1 MLGECYVSKP
11 LWRRAARLLGLYKL
25 YERLLESEVKKGLV
39 PAHVAIIM
47 DGNRRWARE
56 RGLPPILGHRYGAMV
71 VEDVLKWCY
80 DLGVRTV
87 TLYVL
92 STENLARRSRE
103 ELENIFNLLSEKL
116 DSLLDSEDV
125 ARWKARVRFIG
136 DRSLLPPSIV
146 AKIEKLEE
154 KTKPYSERFL
164 NIALAYG
171 GRREI
176 VDAVRRVASDV
187 KEGRLEVSDI
197 TEEVFERYLYTGDQ
211 PYPEPDLVI
220 RTSGEMR
227 ISNFLLWQIAYS
239 ELIFLDVYWPDFR
252 KIDLLRAVRLY
263 QQRQRR
269 RGA

>member
-1 MLGECYVSKP
+1 MLGERYLTMP
-11 LWRRAARLLGLYKL
+11 LWRSAARWLGLYRL
-25 YERLLESEVKKGLV
+25 YERLLESEVKKG
-39 PAHVAIIM
+39 PIPTHIAIIM
-47 DGNRRWARE
+47 DGNRRWARKH
-56 RGLPPILGHRYGAMV
+56 GLPPVLGHRQGAMV
-71 VEDVLKWCY
+71 VEDVLRWCY
-80 DLGVRTV
+80 DLGVKTV

-92 STENLARRSRE
+92 STENLAKRSKE
-103 ELENIFNLLSEKL
+103 ELENIFRLLSEKL
-116 DSLLDSEDV
+116 DRFLSSEDITKW
-125 ARWKARVRFIG
+125 RTRVRFIG
-136 DRSLLPPSIV
+136 DKSLLPSYIV
-146 AKIEKLEE
+146 SKIEQLEE
-154 KTKPYSERFL
+154 KTKQCSERFL

-176 VDAVRRVASDV
+176 VDAVRRVAADV
-187 KEGRLEVSDI
+187 KEGKLEVSSI

-252 KIDLLRAVRLY
+252 KIELLRAIRLY

-269 RGA
+269 HGA

>member
-1 MLGECYVSKP
+1 MSKP

-116 DSLLDSEDV
+116 DSLLDSED
-125 ARWKARVRFIG
+125 
-136 DRSLLPPSIV
+136 
-146 AKIEKLEE
+146 
-154 KTKPYSERFL
+154 
-164 NIALAYG
+164 
-171 GRREI
+171 
-176 VDAVRRVASDV
+176 
-187 KEGRLEVSDI
+187 
-197 TEEVFERYLYTGDQ
+197 
-211 PYPEPDLVI
+211 
-220 RTSGEMR
+220 
-227 ISNFLLWQIAYS
+227 
-239 ELIFLDVYWPDFR
+239 
-252 KIDLLRAVRLY
+252 
-263 QQRQRR
+263 
-269 RGA
+269 